1 MLKKS
6 NKSDQFQA
14 WLYEEK
20 GLEPGGERDREG
32 ERGRGKPS
40 SEIGKE
46 KGLSLQPLQTLGNNN
61 GKF

>member
-1 MLKKS
+1 MTNFKPDYMKRKDS
-6 NKSDQFQA
+6 SQ
-14 WLYEEK
+14 
-20 GLEPGGERDREG
+20 GERDREG